1 MATNQTTKKV
11 KGTIEYSTVKGDD
24 IVSAMSSAG
33 KSSVAER
40 SMGKQDSV
48 VWDQTVVAVMER
60 IDLDE
65 VSRDTSKEGIKVNG
79 LIVKKLLSD
88 HILSSGIEIPE
99 NGKNRQGQDFR
110 VCGKDGVP
118 QWSTWDQTRRIWDY
132 AGTIAKVLAF
142 SKESVLY
149 PSQYKVGARCDVMA
163 LCKVAEE
170 HMDAIKRQ
178 CTGLQNSLDSVAN
191 ASEAKTATDLIGSL
205 MVANMDT
212 ETELKGLIAALNAKL
227 STASPAIIAK
237 LTPDMVSLAT
247 KYF

>member
-1 MATNQTTKKV
+1 MSTTKKV
-11 KGTIEYSTVKGDD
+11 KGTIEYSTVKTDD
-24 IVSAMSSAG
+24 IASAITASG
-33 KSSVAER
+33 KSATAER
-40 SMGKQDSV
+40 TMGKQDSI

-60 IDLDE
+60 IDLTE
-65 VSRDTSKEGIKVNG
+65 VSRDTTKEGTKVNG

-88 HILSSGIEIPE
+88 HILSSGLSIPE
-99 NGKNRQGQDFR
+99 RGKNRQGQEFQI
-110 VCGKDGVP
+110 CGKDGIP
-118 QWSTWDQTRRIWDY
+118 QWSSWDQTRRIWDY

-142 SKESVLY
+142 SKENILY
-149 PSQYKVGARCDVMA
+149 PQAMKVGARCDVMA

-205 MVANMDT
+205 MVANIDT

-227 STASPAIIAK
+227 STANPAIIAK
-237 LTPDMVSLAT
+237 LAPDMVSLAT
-247 KYF
+247 KHF